1 MIQDIVFFEFKIDG
15 RNNQMVAAKLY
26 EVFQVAFFRRAR
38 DSIFQ
43 KRDGILRTREQFNDL
58 FPELGMFIQREATT
72 GEVEEFFVFHKRMS
86 RIKTNYTDYNLRFQ
100 KQMVK

>member
-58 FPELGMFIQREATT
+58 FPELGVFIKREATT
-72 GEVEEFFVFHKRMS
+72 GEVEELFVGHGE
-86 RIKTNYTDYNLRFQ
+86 
-100 KQMVK
+100 